1 MQKKSLIIFLIII
14 IGLTVLKTD
23 FCLAKLNNPENLEV
37 SAVGEGMAILQWEWS
52 ENGGILKQFKI
63 LYKETGAKDW
73 TARYPDADA
82 GTIIYPL
89 MSLSERTTYQ
99 WRVNAEAE
107 NTDDYSDFIDGRD
120 FTTTQG
126 SVPPDGNG
134 NGNGNGFIGP
144 IKLKNPLNQDSLW
157 DAINA
162 VIDFFVIL
170 AFTIAPILII
180 YSAFLMLFAA
190 GDATKINRA
199 KSIISWTLI
208 AVAIVLFAKGL
219 PSVIKGMFSN

>member
-23 FCLAKLNNPENLEV
+23 FCLAKLKDPIV
-37 SAVGEGMAILQWEWS
+37 PTIPPITGEGSAILKWEWY
-52 ENGGILKQFKI
+52 ENGGTLKQFKV
-63 LYKETGAKDW
+63 LYKETDATVW
-73 TARYPDADA
+73 TAKYPIADA
-82 GTIIYPL
+82 GTITYNL
-89 MSLSERTTYQ
+89 MGLAENTIYQ
-99 WRVNAEAE
+99 WRVKAEAE
-107 NTDDYSDFIDGRD
+107 DSANDSDFKDGLN
-120 FTTTQG
+120 FTTI
-126 SVPPDGNG
+126 SADVPPQP

-144 IKLKNPLNQDSLW
+144 IELRNPLNQDSLW

-162 VIDFFVIL
+162 VIDFFVVL
-170 AFTIAPILII
+170 SFAIAPILII
-180 YSAFLMLFAA
+180 YSASLMLFAA

-219 PSVIKGMFSN
+219 PSVIKGMFSA